1 MNGLWSAEGRSKLHP
16 DFSKV
21 LEMQEAERNNMC
33 EVGNREEN
41 RETKTKTPLSR
52 MQTFVL
58 ETFENN
64 YHILN
69 QLCSSCGIEFYR
81 QPDLAAGIVGAV
93 FHGLRLVPDYR
104 LRVINRFVKTLV
116 NKCPSACY
124 SAVLAPVLESFL
136 PYMYERMGER
146 WKYLAALRES
156 PSFDEDN
163 ADSQEV
169 MDDVVCRHLA
179 REFLDALKAVLTSG
193 GGSDIPL
200 ASFAKGNNGNG
211 GSGSNG
217 SNNGET
223 ASENKSGAA
232 TNGNGGGGGRGEQV
246 KVSELGQLVLAH
258 ETLGQVRRV

>member
-1 MNGLWSAEGRSKLHP
+1 M
-16 DFSKV
+16 
-21 LEMQEAERNNMC
+21 
-33 EVGNREEN
+33 
-41 RETKTKTPLSR
+41 
-52 MQTFVL
+52 
-58 ETFENN
+58 
-64 YHILN
+64 
-69 QLCSSCGIEFYR
+69 
-81 QPDLAAGIVGAV
+81 
-93 FHGLRLVPDYR
+93 
-104 LRVINRFVKTLV
+104 
-116 NKCPSACY
+116 NKCPSSCY
-124 SAVLAPVLESFL
+124 SAVLAPVLQSFL
-136 PYMYERMGER
+136 PHMYERMGER

-193 GGSDIPL
+193 GGSDVPL